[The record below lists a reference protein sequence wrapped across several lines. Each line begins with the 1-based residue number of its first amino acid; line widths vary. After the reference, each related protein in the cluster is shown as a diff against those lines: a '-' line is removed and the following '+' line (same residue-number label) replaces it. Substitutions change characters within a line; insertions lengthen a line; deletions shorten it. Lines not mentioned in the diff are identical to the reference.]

1 MARHW
6 QAKNTAAGVED
17 MVLLRQ
23 LTDEA
28 IVENLRRR
36 LAARA
41 MFTYIGPVLVSVNP
55 FTQVAK
61 FDEHE
66 MEQYQGAAQYEN
78 APHIFALADAMF
90 RNVLIDRERQCV
102 IVSGES
108 GAGKTVC
115 AKHIMSY
122 LTFSSGG
129 GQRVQRV
136 KGTLLQSN
144 PLLEAFGNAATLR
157 NWNSSR
163 FGKYVEIVF
172 GVSGEPLGGRISSF
186 LLEKS
191 RVVQTALG
199 ERNFHIFYQMLAGA
213 DAQLRQ
219 SLGLSTPDYFNYL
232 NCSECFQ
239 AEGTDD
245 QGAFAETLNAM
256 NMVGLDDQ
264 LQLQCLTVV
273 AATLHIGNITFVEND
288 KDGFASVADEKYLQ
302 FPAFL
307 LGLTAEDIKEKL
319 TRRQL
324 HSGAKREQVE
334 VRLNQDQAAYTRN
347 AWAKA
352 LYDRL
357 FEFIVAS
364 VNCALDVDTRRHSID
379 LSVGVLDI
387 YGFEVF
393 ERNGFEQFCINF
405 VNEKLQQI
413 FIELTLKAE
422 QDEYQSE
429 GIQWTPIEFFNNKI
443 VCDLIEAKRPSPGIM
458 SVLDDICVQ
467 RHGQSEGADKEML
480 ATLTQ
485 HLQGHEHFRPGAGC
499 FIVRHYAGEVLY
511 QIDGFCDRNRDI
523 LHADLVQLMLGSE
536 HQFMRQLFV
545 DCVSKDPNKKPT
557 TASTKIRSQCNHL
570 MDSLMRCVPHYVRCI
585 KPNER
590 KRALEFN
597 EQRVLH
603 QVRYL
608 GLCENIRVRRAGF
621 VYRRAFERF
630 LWRYAILCTETW
642 PRWHGEAR
650 KGCELICR
658 SSELV
663 ETEFRLGHSKIFIRN
678 PESLFLLEEA
688 RERKFDGFARVLQRA
703 FRRFTAKRHL
713 LKQKDEAISLLRGRK
728 ERCRFSLERRFVG
741 GGAGR
746 VPIEGIQWTPIEF
759 FNNKIVC
766 DLIEAKRPSPGI
778 MSVLDDICVQRHGQ
792 SEGADKEML
801 ATLTQHLQGHEH
813 FRPGA
818 GCFIVRHYAGE
829 VLYQIDGFCDR
840 NRDILHADLVQ
851 LMLGSEHQFMRQ
863 LFVDCVSKD
872 PNKKPTTASTK
883 IRSQCN
889 HLMDSLM
896 RCVPHYV
903 RCIKPNERKRAL
915 EFNEQRVLHQVRY
928 LGLCENIRV
937 RRAGFVYRRAFER
950 FLWRYA
956 ILCTETWPR
965 WHGEARKGCELI
977 CRSSELVETEFR
989 LGHSKIFIR
998 NPESL
1003 FLLEE
1008 ARERKF
1014 DGFARVL
1021 QRAFRRFTAKKHLL
1035 KQKDEAIS
1043 LLRGRKER
1051 CRFSLERRFV
1061 GDYIGMEQR
1070 PGLQA
1075 IIGRRER
1082 LHFAASVV
1090 KYDRRFRTTR
1100 TDLLLTAKYLF
1111 LVGREPLKSGVNKG
1125 KLVEVVKRQILLTQL
1140 RAVSVS
1146 TLQDDFVLISVA
1158 DSHCSLVETPL
1169 KTELLAALY
1178 KRCKERVGCPPLP
1191 LEFRDRFVVHL
1202 KAHSTFPLALRL
1214 IDGVERF
1221 VEFQLASGGG
1231 GIIGNQ
1237 AAKTQLKTN
1246 GRLMVVT
1253 VLKGL
1258 SPESKPTGQRHS
1270 VDIQQQM
1277 APNGQRHH
1285 QKSVQQTLQLPPH
1298 HLKDEQQQQKHLA
1311 TTNGV
1316 IPQAQHALAKVLQQR
1331 PTQQKQQQ
1339 RAHQQTEHRPAP
1351 QKPPP
1356 LKPKP
1361 QVKPTG
1367 PMLRTLYAY
1376 EAQDTDELSFVKDQ
1390 LIELVKKDDSGW
1402 WQGRLDGRTGLFPA
1416 NYVSET

>member
-6 QAKNTAAGVED
+6 QARNTAAGVED

-23 LTDEA
+23 LADEA

-136 KGTLLQSN
+136 KGTILQSN

-256 NMVGLDDQ
+256 NMVGLDNQ

-288 KDGFASVADEKYLQ
+288 NDGFASVADEKYLK

-307 LGLTAEDIKEKL
+307 LGLTVEDIKEKL
-319 TRRQL
+319 TTRQL
-324 HSGAKREQVE
+324 HSKWGTTREQVE
-334 VRLNQDQAAYTRN
+334 VRLNQEQAAYTRN

-443 VCDLIEAKRPSPGIM
+443 VCDLIEAKRPLPGIM
-458 SVLDDICVQ
+458 SVLDDVCVQ
-467 RHGQSEGADKEML
+467 LHGQSEGADKKML
-480 ATLTQ
+480 SLLTRE
-485 HLQGHEHFRPGAGC
+485 LQGHEHFRPGTGC

-557 TASTKIRSQCNHL
+557 TASTKIRSQCNYL

-621 VYRRAFERF
+621 VYRRPFERF

-642 PRWHGEAR
+642 PHWHGEAR

-663 ETEFRLGHSKIFIRN
+663 ETEFRLG
-678 PESLFLLEEA
+678 
-688 RERKFDGFARVLQRA
+688 Q
-703 FRRFTAKRHL
+703 
-713 LKQKDEAISLLRGRK
+713 
-728 ERCRFSLERRFVG
+728 
-741 GGAGR
+741 
-746 VPIEGIQWTPIEF
+746 
-759 FNNKIVC
+759 
-766 DLIEAKRPSPGI
+766 
-778 MSVLDDICVQRHGQ
+778 
-792 SEGADKEML
+792 
-801 ATLTQHLQGHEH
+801 
-813 FRPGA
+813 
-818 GCFIVRHYAGE
+818 
-829 VLYQIDGFCDR
+829 
-840 NRDILHADLVQ
+840 
-851 LMLGSEHQFMRQ
+851 
-863 LFVDCVSKD
+863 
-872 PNKKPTTASTK
+872 
-883 IRSQCN
+883 
-889 HLMDSLM
+889 
-896 RCVPHYV
+896 
-903 RCIKPNERKRAL
+903 
-915 EFNEQRVLHQVRY
+915 
-928 LGLCENIRV
+928 
-937 RRAGFVYRRAFER
+937 
-950 FLWRYA
+950 
-956 ILCTETWPR
+956 
-965 WHGEARKGCELI
+965 
-977 CRSSELVETEFR
+977 
-989 LGHSKIFIR
+989 SKIFIR

-1090 KYDRRFRTTR
+1090 KYDRRFRPTR
-1100 TDLLLTAKYLF
+1100 TDLLLTCQIF
-1111 LVGREPLKSGVNKG
+1111 
-1125 KLVEVVKRQILLTQL
+1125 LVEVVKRQILLTQL

-1178 KRCKERVGCPPLP
+1178 KRCKERVGCSPLP

-1202 KAHSTFPLALRL
+1202 KAHATFPFAVRL

-1231 GIIGNQ
+1231 GIIGHQ

-1270 VDIQQQM
+1270 VVDIQRPM
-1277 APNGQRHH
+1277 APNGQWHH
-1285 QKSVQQTLQLPPH
+1285 QRPMQQTHQLPPH
-1298 HLKDEQQQQKHLA
+1298 HLKDEQQQKHLA
-1311 TTNGV
+1311 TTNGA
-1316 IPQAQHALAKVLQQR
+1316 IPQAQHALANVLQQR